1 MTKRKV
7 VNVSRPI
14 DAPVSG
20 TSALKPHA
28 HVNNIKPKQKVK
40 VLKREYVK
48 PKAKIVS
55 MSTQKSPVMGC
66 WDCGEDGMHC

>member
-7 VNVSRPI
+7 MNVSNSI
-14 DAPVSG
+14 NAPVSG
-20 TSALKPHA
+20 TSALKPQA
-28 HVNNIKPKQKVK
+28 EVNAFKPKDKVR

-48 PKAKIVS
+48 PMAKVVG

-66 WDCGEDGMHC
+66 WDCGSDGIHC